1 MRPLLRLADVGVG
14 LRVRDC
20 VLCGCKSASVCQI
33 MGERVLTFWGHLDTD
48 GISCL
53 GYADWICVG
62 VLRRRWKKWKLNEL
76 AAHFKDNLVC

>member
-1 MRPLLRLADVGVG
+1 
-14 LRVRDC
+14 
-20 VLCGCKSASVCQI
+20 

-76 AAHFKDNLVC
+76 AAHFKDNYYYSYYYYYYYYYY